1 MAHIEIKHLPFALAM
16 LPFFAIGIALPA
28 TIQDWFHGRLM
39 SGDWWSLLSGLVF
52 VGVWE
57 LAILFSVRSKKRR
70 GQERLL
76 GRELTS
82 WHWAPPITF
91 VVGVVCGL
99 IFIPA

>member
-1 MAHIEIKHLPFALAM
+1 M

-28 TIQDWFHGRLM
+28 TIQDWLHGRLM
-39 SGDWWSLLSGLVF
+39 SGDKWSLLGGLVF

-57 LAILFSVRSKKRR
+57 WAILFSVRSKKRR
-70 GQERLL
+70 GQDRLL

-82 WHWAPPITF
+82 WRWAPPITL